1 MLDSTRFVLFLT
13 AAVLLA
19 MAPGPG
25 MLYVLARSLAG
36 GKREGV
42 LSALG
47 TFFGG
52 TVHVLAAALG
62 VSIILAK
69 SALAFAAV
77 KYVGAAY
84 LGFLGIR
91 MIIDAHKKDARNDKE
106 TAAGL
111 EQTEAA
117 AQDAKPVRNP
127 LWQGVATEVLNPK
140 TALFFL
146 SFIPQFVNR
155 GNGHL
160 FLQFVTL
167 GTISV
172 VMNTSADLLVIAM
185 AGPLGERIRSS
196 AKFRRRQRTVTGT
209 IMIGL
214 GTYLATSDGK

>member
-1 MLDSTRFVLFLT
+1 MFVSTRFFLFLT

-19 MAPGPG
+19 VAPGPG

-42 LSALG
+42 LSAAG
-47 TFFGG
+47 TFLGG
-52 TVHVLAAALG
+52 MVHVLAAALG

-84 LGFLGIR
+84 LCFLGVR
-91 MIIDAHKKDARNDKE
+91 MIVDARHAEKPEPLPQE
-106 TAAGL
+106 TKAA
-111 EQTEAA
+111 
-117 AQDAKPVRNP
+117 RNP
-127 LWQGVATEVLNPK
+127 VWQGMATEVLNPK

-155 GNGHL
+155 GSGYV
-160 FLQFVTL
+160 FFQFVML
-167 GTISV
+167 GTLSV
-172 VMNTSADLLVIAM
+172 VLNTTADLLVIAL
-185 AGPLGERIRSS
+185 AGPLGEKIRSS
-196 AKFRRRQRTVTGT
+196 ATFRRRQRTATGA

-214 GTYLATSDGK
+214 GTYLATSER

>member
-1 MLDSTRFVLFLT
+1 MFDTTKIVLFFT
-13 AAVLLA
+13 AALLLA
-19 MAPGPG
+19 IAPGPG

-47 TFFGG
+47 TFVGG
-52 TVHVLAAALG
+52 MVHVFAAALG

-69 SALAFAAV
+69 SAMAFATV

-84 LGFLGIR
+84 LCFLGIK
-91 MIIDAHKKDARNDKE
+91 MILEARRP
-106 TAAGL
+106 
-111 EQTEAA
+111 EAA
-117 AQDAKPVRNP
+117 TDEPAAQQKNARNP

-155 GNGHL
+155 ANGHV

-172 VMNTSADLLVIAM
+172 VMNTTADLIVIAL
-185 AGPLGERIRSS
+185 AGPLGKRIRSS
-196 AKFRRRQRTVTGT
+196 AKFRRRQRTATGA

-214 GTYLATSDGK
+214 GTYLATSDSH

>member
-1 MLDSTRFVLFLT
+1 MFDTARLFLFLT

-19 MAPGPG
+19 VAPGPG

-36 GKREGV
+36 GKHEGV

-47 TFFGG
+47 TFLGG
-52 TVHVLAAALG
+52 MIHVFAAALG

-69 SALAFAAV
+69 SAVAFATV

-84 LGFLGIR
+84 LCLLGLR
-91 MIIDAHKKDARNDKE
+91 MILEARKDTAE
-106 TAAGL
+106 TL
-111 EQTEAA
+111 PQQAA
-117 AQDAKPVRNP
+117 AARNP
-127 LWQGVATEVLNPK
+127 LWQGVATEALNPK

-155 GNGHL
+155 GAGHV
-160 FLQFVTL
+160 FLQFVIL
-167 GTISV
+167 GSMSV
-172 VMNTSADLLVIAM
+172 VLNTTADLLVIAM

-196 AKFRRRQRTVTGT
+196 AKFRRRQRTVTGA

-214 GTYLATSDGK
+214 GTYLATGESK

>member
-1 MLDSTRFVLFLT
+1 MFDTTKIVLFFT
-13 AAVLLA
+13 AALLLA
-19 MAPGPG
+19 IAPGPG

-47 TFFGG
+47 TFVGG
-52 TVHVLAAALG
+52 MVHVFAAALG
-62 VSIILAK
+62 VSVILAK
-69 SALAFAAV
+69 SAMAFATV

-84 LGFLGIR
+84 LCFLGIK
-91 MIIDAHKKDARNDKE
+91 MILEARRP
-106 TAAGL
+106 
-111 EQTEAA
+111 EAA
-117 AQDAKPVRNP
+117 TDEPVAQQKNARNP

-155 GNGHL
+155 ANGHV

-172 VMNTSADLLVIAM
+172 VMNTTADLIVIAL
-185 AGPLGERIRSS
+185 ARPLGERIRSS
-196 AKFRRRQRTVTGT
+196 AKFRRRQRTATGA

-214 GTYLATSDGK
+214 GTYLATSDSH